1 VTWERTFTFPAPP
14 GSRCIPCFVPI
25 LASPRFCPLQLE
37 KTFFAYPAESCVKTV
52 IVDEAAN
59 SAKVIVLVPHFFGNR
74 EVLSPK
80 TLIANRIVPLGRIG

>member
-1 VTWERTFTFPAPP
+1 
-14 GSRCIPCFVPI
+14 
-25 LASPRFCPLQLE
+25 
-37 KTFFAYPAESCVKTV
+37 VKTV

-74 EVLSPK
+74 EVLSHK